1 MKTLATAAALAL
13 LGFGF
18 ATAYQSAD
26 TGAAIIALCCGLAAG
41 GFIGLVLAMIAA

>member
-13 LGFGF
+13 RGF
-18 ATAYQSAD
+18 ATAYQSGD
-26 TGAAIIALCCGLAAG
+26 TSAAIIALCCGLAAG